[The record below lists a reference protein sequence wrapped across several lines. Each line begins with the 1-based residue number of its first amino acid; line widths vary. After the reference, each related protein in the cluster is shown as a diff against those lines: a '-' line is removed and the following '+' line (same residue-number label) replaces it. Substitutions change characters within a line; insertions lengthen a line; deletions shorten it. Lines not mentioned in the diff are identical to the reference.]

1 MRRSIFCQAF
11 LLMLLAMLPMQ
22 GMAQR
27 ISRSY
32 TNRSMSEVL
41 KDLGKASQR
50 YKISFIYNELE

>member
-11 LLMLLAMLPMQ
+11 LLMLLAMLSMQ

-41 KDLGKASQR
+41 KNLARLASDIR
-50 YKISFIYNELE
+50 LVLSIMN

>member
-41 KDLGKASQR
+41 KNLARLASDIR
-50 YKISFIYNELE
+50 LVLSIMN

>member
-32 TNRSMSEVL
+32 ANRSIVGSAQ
-41 KDLGKASQR
+41 GPWQG
-50 YKISFIYNELE
+50 

>member
-41 KDLGKASQR
+41 KDLARLASDIR
-50 YKISFIYNELE
+50 LVLSIMN